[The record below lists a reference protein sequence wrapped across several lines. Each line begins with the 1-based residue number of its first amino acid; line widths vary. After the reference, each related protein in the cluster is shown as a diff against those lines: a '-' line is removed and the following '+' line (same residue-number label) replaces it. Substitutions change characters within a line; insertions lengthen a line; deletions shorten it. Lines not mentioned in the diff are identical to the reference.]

1 MVVGVAAAGVAAGQE
16 VVAAV
21 VAAVVSVGAALRAAL
36 EWTRARGAAGAAAV
50 SRAGVVGVVE
60 LPCVAAAGADQS
72 VI

>member
-21 VAAVVSVGAALRAAL
+21 VAAVASVGAALRAAL
-36 EWTRARGAAGAAAV
+36 EWTRARGAAAAV